1 MQQYIEFIIK
11 RNNAEIA
18 GFVNAEEIDDDECI
32 QFYNHQ
38 GFENGYNLPKNP
50 FDDLSDDWA
59 DYEKLVEEWST
70 DSMFLQYLW
79 DYRDEDAVLE
89 RNGYTLFV
97 NEGEKAL
104 KKTSIKVSQLT
115 KEKLDAMKVH
125 PRETYEQVII
135 RLLSDD

>member
-104 KKTSIKVSQLT
+104 KKTSIKVSELT